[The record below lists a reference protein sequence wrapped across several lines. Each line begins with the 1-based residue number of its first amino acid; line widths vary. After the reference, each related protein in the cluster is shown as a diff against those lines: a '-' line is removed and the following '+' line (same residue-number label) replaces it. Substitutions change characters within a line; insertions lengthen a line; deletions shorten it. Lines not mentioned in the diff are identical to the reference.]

1 MEDKI
6 PLRYRD
12 RREEGETT
20 LRQCQLVQLHLLH
33 VFDRICKENGLQYLL
48 EGGTLLGAMR
58 HNGFI
63 PWDDDLDV
71 GMPRKDYEKFLK
83 IAPTILPEDVRLQT
97 PADTPRTA
105 IPFAKL
111 RDVSSYFGE
120 SRPDMSTAD
129 PSGIYID
136 VFPYDDMPKLG
147 RKVEDFV
154 SRACSCSWMRMKYFY
169 NKCGTGALSSVFFAF
184 IGGFFHLVHDLVR
197 FGVWLLNCILPS
209 ENYYLCLEHIDVFPY
224 PRRQMFPAKSHAFED
239 AEFPVPAN
247 ADAILTSQYGDWR
260 QIPPPEKRPRHAR
273 IIDPFSSADGRNSI
287 DFVVVMNQEKC

>member
-1 MEDKI
+1 MEGKI
-6 PLRYRD
+6 PQKYKD

-33 VFDRICKENGLQYLL
+33 VFDRLCKENGLQYLL

-83 IAPTILPEDVRLQT
+83 IAPAML
-97 PADTPRTA
+97 PADILLHKPEMTPRTA

-111 RDVSSYFGE
+111 RDMYSFYAEV
-120 SRPDMSTAD
+120 RPDVATSD
-129 PSGIYID
+129 PHGIYVDI
-136 VFPYDDMPKLG
+136 FPYDDMPKLG
-147 RKVEDFV
+147 RKLEDLV

-169 NKCGTGALSSVFFAF
+169 NKCGTGVLSSVFFAF
-184 IGGFFHLVHDLVR
+184 IGGFFHLVHKLVR
-197 FGVWLLNCILPS
+197 FGVWMLNCIFSS
-209 ENYYLCLEHIDVFPY
+209 ENYYLCLEYIDVFPY
-224 PRRQMFPAKSHAFED
+224 PRRQMFPAKTHVFED
-239 AEFPVPAN
+239 DEFPIPGD

-260 QIPPPEKRPRHAR
+260 EVPSPENRPRHAR
-273 IIDPFSSADGRNSI
+273 IIDPFHSADGRA
-287 DFVVVMNQEKC
+287 FE